1 MDLGTY
7 QRLMELTIYFLNTGG
22 INCNHLIVIENNL
35 GQQALSSIFSS
46 VLLRAPQGHRIRRQ
60 HHSKSSLNGDDVT
73 LVMKDICL
81 LLQFILKEEFMKDI
95 FFEHLSK
102 LSFIKKNKLIE
113 LGFNVDDKQQGKT
126 QIIILYYI

>member
-7 QRLMELTIYFLNTGG
+7 QRLMELTIFFFNTDG

-60 HHSKSSLNGDDVT
+60 YHSKSSLNGDDVT

-81 LLQFILKEEFMKDI
+81 LLQFILKEKFMKDI
-95 FFEHLSK
+95 FFEHLSN
-102 LSFIKKNKLIE
+102 LSFILKK
-113 LGFNVDDKQQGKT
+113 
-126 QIIILYYI
+126 

>member
-1 MDLGTY
+1 
-7 QRLMELTIYFLNTGG
+7 MELTIYFLNTDG